1 MKPRTDELIERI
13 RAEIAARK
21 AEDRGAMPPP
31 PLRAREAL
39 ASLAQRLPLDPR
51 EEIRSHRPVVGP
63 VIVLAKRLLRP
74 LVFGLLEPWFRK
86 ENEFLRELV
95 RWEAEVA
102 ARLEQLSSANA
113 RREPEDDE
121 G

>member
-21 AEDRGAMPPP
+21 AEDPGAIPPP

-39 ASLAQRLPLDPR
+39 AALAQRLPLDPR
-51 EEIRSHRPVVGP
+51 EEIRSHRPLVGP
-63 VIVLAKRLLRP
+63 LIVLAKRWLRP

-95 RWEAEVA
+95 RYEAEVA
-102 ARLEQLSSANA
+102 ARLEELASARA
-113 RREPEDDE
+113 RRADEDDE
-121 G
+121 R